1 MRFGGGVIQGAEDR
15 SATGFRFGHFGT
27 TAERFGERI
36 GGVWNR
42 TGHQDLSGLGSH
54 GHA

>member
-1 MRFGGGVIQGAEDR
+1 MRFGGGVNQGTEDR

-27 TAERFGERI
+27 TAERFGESI

-54 GHA
+54 

>member
-1 MRFGGGVIQGAEDR
+1 MRFGGGVIQGTEDR

-27 TAERFGERI
+27 TAERLGESI

-42 TGHQDLSGLGSH
+42 TGDQDLSGLG
-54 GHA
+54 GH